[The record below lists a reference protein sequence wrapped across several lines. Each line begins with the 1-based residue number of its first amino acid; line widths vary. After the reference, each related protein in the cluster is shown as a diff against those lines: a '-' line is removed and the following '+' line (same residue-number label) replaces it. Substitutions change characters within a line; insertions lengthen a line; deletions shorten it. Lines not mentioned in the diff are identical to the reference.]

1 MIRHRQP
8 GGQAMTVKITR
19 ADVSASARRHEA
31 SRTNDAPAVRRMLAI
46 ALVLE
51 GCSRSDAARQCGMD
65 RQTLR
70 DWVHRFN
77 EEGLDGLFDR
87 AHGGGAPR
95 KLSVEQ
101 EAGFEAWVRAGPD
114 PETDG
119 IVRWRLIDL
128 RERISRTFAVE
139 LHERSIGKLARRLGF
154 RRISVRPRHPQA
166 DAAAQDAHKK
176 TSVIWYARRSPKRS
190 AAVPLS
196 SGGKM
201 KPGSANRAI

>member
-1 MIRHRQP
+1 
-8 GGQAMTVKITR
+8 MTVKITR
-19 ADVSASARRHEA
+19 TEQPASALRQEA
-31 SRTNDAPAVRRMLAI
+31 GRTKDAPAARRMLAI

-95 KLSVEQ
+95 KLSAEQ
-101 EAGFEAWVRAGPD
+101 EAEFEAWVRAGPD

-128 RERISRTFAVE
+128 RERISRTFAVD
-139 LHERSIGKLARRLGF
+139 LHERSVGKLARRTGF
-154 RRISVRPRHPQA
+154 RRISVRPRHPRA
-166 DAAAQDAHKK
+166 DAEAQDAHKK
-176 TSVIWYARRSPKRS
+176 TSVIWFAMRSPEQF
-190 AAVPLS
+190 AADPLS
-196 SGGKM
+196 SGGRTKR
-201 KPGSANRAI
+201 GSANKAI

>member
-1 MIRHRQP
+1 
-8 GGQAMTVKITR
+8 MTVMITR
-19 ADVSASARRHEA
+19 TDISASALRQEA
-31 SRTNDAPAVRRMLAI
+31 GRTKDASAARRMLAI

-77 EEGLDGLFDR
+77 DEGLAGLFDR

-101 EAGFEAWVRAGPD
+101 EAEFEAWVRSGPD

-128 RERISRTFAVE
+128 RERISRTFAVD
-139 LHERSIGKLARRLGF
+139 LHERSVGKLARRIGF

-166 DAAAQDAHKK
+166 DAEAQDAHKK
-176 TSVIWYARRSPKRS
+176 SSVIWFAMRSLKRPV
-190 AAVPLS
+190 AVPS
-196 SGGKM
+196 NCGGRTNR
-201 KPGSANRAI
+201 GSANKAI